1 MLITLIKLQ
10 SYIYKKS
17 FLPTCTSR
25 MWQNA
30 LHTKK
35 MQGNKDNLQ
44 NELQQYN
51 ILWQG
56 FLWAFAQDKLH
67 AYMQK
72 LHSIDS

>member
-1 MLITLIKLQ
+1 MR
-10 SYIYKKS
+10 YI
-17 FLPTCTSR
+17 
-25 MWQNA
+25 Q
-30 LHTKK
+30 KK